1 MKGARLTRSSVSSR
15 GSIERSSEEVTSGQF
30 PETQIGE
37 IRQCGTH
44 KPLCLP
50 IQRTQGRRFYDPK
63 YRETSPVAVV
73 LDTPQQLTTVN
84 WRSSIFELTPFESKG
99 FLSWGK
105 GRGEAASFAT
115 TWGHGRKTIRVG
127 ERPTR
132 GPCQSSFS
140 RNGKRWLRKKKR
152 KKERKGRAANR
163 FRDSQV
169 KPRRE
174 IETMDRV
181 YGSIRGSFER
191 WKRRFES
198 LVNNKAECMRV
209 YRCGYRKFKWI
220 FCMCGMKI
228 LSLEKIEV
236 EKVIS

>member
-63 YRETSPVAVV
+63 YRETSPVAIV

-99 FLSWGK
+99 FLSWGE
-105 GRGEAASFAT
+105 GLRRLPR
-115 TWGHGRKTIRVG
+115 HGGTG
-127 ERPTR
+127 
-132 GPCQSSFS
+132 
-140 RNGKRWLRKKKR
+140 GKRFVSASGRHVDPVNLHFLEMENVGCGKKKER
-152 KKERKGRAANR
+152 KKERGERPIDSVIPRWNLDGRSKRWIVYMDPLGDRLNDEKG
-163 FRDSQV
+163 DSKV
-169 KPRRE
+169 SLIIKPVWVYA
-174 IETMDRV
+174 RV
-181 YGSIRGSFER
+181 
-191 WKRRFES
+191 
-198 LVNNKAECMRV
+198 
-209 YRCGYRKFKWI
+209 
-220 FCMCGMKI
+220 
-228 LSLEKIEV
+228 
-236 EKVIS
+236 

>member
-99 FLSWGK
+99 FLSWGE
-105 GRGEAASFAT
+105 GLRRLPR
-115 TWGHGRKTIRVG
+115 HGGTG
-127 ERPTR
+127 
-132 GPCQSSFS
+132 
-140 RNGKRWLRKKKR
+140 GKRFVSASGRHVDPVNLHFLEMENVGCGKKR